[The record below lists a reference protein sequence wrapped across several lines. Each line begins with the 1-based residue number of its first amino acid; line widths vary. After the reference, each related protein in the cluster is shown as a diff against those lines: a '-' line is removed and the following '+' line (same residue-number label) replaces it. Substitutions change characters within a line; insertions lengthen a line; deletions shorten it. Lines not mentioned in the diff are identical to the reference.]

1 MVTLLRLFHHGNV
14 SFQVFLLCES
24 CRIDTCE
31 HLVLFTSA
39 PVSTGDVHELECLAD
54 FLCIHEVRTCTEVG
68 ELTLLVEADDGI
80 FRKIL
85 NELYLVRLV
94 LLFHKGDRLCS
105 RKFEAL

>member
-14 SFQVFLLCES
+14 SFQVFFLCES

-31 HLVLFTSA
+31 HLVLFASA

-54 FLCIHEVRTCTEVG
+54 FLCVHEVRACTEVC
-68 ELTLLVEADDGI
+68 ELALFVEADDRI

-85 NELYLVRLV
+85 DELYFVRLI
-94 LLFHKGDRLCS
+94 LFFHEFDRLRS
-105 RKFEAL
+105 RKLEAL